1 MCHSL
6 NRHGVLLAKCLT
18 YRKLYTMESAAIL
31 KSLYDAWLK
40 AATEVLAQTAGT
52 KQGMQPQLERFFGL
66 LVQALETGDPAWLD
80 SIVYLWVW
88 SQTDSDLSDSRIAV
102 VEALQELMQVTM
114 RVVREHL
121 DDSQAIRVMETLLP
135 YWLHMLE
142 YAANQEMRAQ
152 LDHTTSELERVQRE
166 LERLDK
172 SKSDFISVAAHELK
186 TPLTLIEGY
195 AAMLRETLSTAAPEV
210 LAQVSPL
217 VDGIFKGNA
226 RIREIV
232 DDLIDVSLIDNDM
245 LKLAFQPLW
254 LGQIFRSLADDLASA
269 LQERN
274 LTLKINRFPGSNRL
288 IFGDVERLQQV
299 FRNLLTNAIKYTPDG
314 GRITIDGRLLPGFIE
329 VTVSDTGIGIAP
341 EYQSVIFD
349 KFGRIGDPQTHSSGK
364 IRFKGGGPGLGLA
377 IAKGIVEAH
386 GGSIW
391 VESPGYDEETCPGSI
406 FHVLLPL
413 REEQPEDGKAP
424 LFAKLAA
431 YIRKG
436 EQKGGLK

>member
-1 MCHSL
+1 MD
-6 NRHGVLLAKCLT
+6 VAF
-18 YRKLYTMESAAIL
+18 IL
-31 KSLYDAWLK
+31 KSLYDVWLE
-40 AATEVLAQTAGT
+40 AATEALAQGEGT
-52 KQGMQPQLERFFGL
+52 KHGLRPQLERFFEL
-66 LVQALETGDPAWLD
+66 LVQAVESRDPAWLD

-88 SQTDSDLSDSRIAV
+88 SQTVSDLSNAQITIV
-102 VEALQELMQVTM
+102 GALQVLINTTMQ
-114 RVVREHL
+114 VVRERL
-121 DDSQAIRVMETLLP
+121 TDSEAIEVVETLLP

-195 AAMLRETLSTAAPEV
+195 AAMLRDVLETADPAV
-210 LAQVSPL
+210 QAQAKPL
-217 VDGIFKGNA
+217 LEGIFRGSE
-226 RIREIV
+226 RTREIV

-254 LGQIFRSLADDLASA
+254 LGQIFRSLADELAPV
-269 LQERN
+269 LQERK
-274 LTLKINRFPGSNRL
+274 LTLKIHRFPGSDRL

-314 GRITIDGRLLPGFIE
+314 GRITIDGRLLPGFVE
-329 VTVSDTGIGIAP
+329 VKVADTGIGIDP
-341 EYQSVIFD
+341 ENQRLIFD
-349 KFGRIGDPQTHSSGK
+349 KFGRLGDPQTHSSGK
-364 IRFKGGGPGLGLA
+364 TRFKGGGPGLGLA

-391 VESPGYDEETCPGSI
+391 VESPGYDEEKCPGST

-413 REEQPEDGKAP
+413 REEQPDTEKGT

-436 EQKGGLK
+436 EQS